1 MSEESKRPGMARFVL
16 PGVLVAGS
24 IGYAFAIHHGFGPRP
39 EVPDSALRWWSPRGF
54 AMQELLGTS
63 WEWLLEERGKGM
75 AMLGAP
81 SLLLLAAVFATTR
94 SALARVTALVASFA
108 TLLFLYYA
116 LGVGVTQVAWNFFH
130 WRASGTMLAVAAVIG
145 CAIGSPWLAASW
157 LRLGWPA
164 RVAWF
169 LPVIALVLVI
179 ERNVTGT
186 NDALPFAISPWPA
199 VQVFGFEAIGTTI
212 AAQLAGVAL
221 ALFGVRAWRKS
232 KRRLSGA
239 VLILAGIATPALA
252 WRAFSLLELL
262 PFRVTQE
269 RMIGAAIFCTAL
281 IALAAI
287 GVRFDPKR
295 LRARAIHAA
304 VAAGLVGVPL
314 LVGTG
319 WARWDYTR
327 TRDQNARL
335 IIEALEAYYA
345 RESVYPD
352 TLCGARRGEACS
364 RRSRSRR
371 SASRS
376 EHRRDRVHVP
386 GLRHQL
392 PARVLGTAL
401 GAVRLQSPVRRGRG
415 RGRGDRAGRLR
426 GRRRRGRGRRG
437 SRRRLVVVPVEAAGA
452 LVGVADWCLLPRS
465 RPPSSAWSAR
475 AGSA

>member
-1 MSEESKRPGMARFVL
+1 LSEESQRPGFARFVL
-16 PGVLVAGS
+16 PGVLVAS
-24 IGYAFAIHHGFGPRP
+24 SVAYAFAIHHGFGPRP

-54 AMQELLGTS
+54 ATQELIGTS

-75 AMLGAP
+75 AILGAP
-81 SLLLLAAVFATTR
+81 SLLLLAAVFVGTR

-164 RVAWF
+164 RIAWF

-212 AAQLAGVAL
+212 ASQLAGVAL
-221 ALFGVRAWRKS
+221 ALLGVRAWRKS
-232 KRRLSGA
+232 KGRFSGA

-252 WRAFSLLELL
+252 WRAFSFLELL
-262 PFRVTQE
+262 PFRVTQQ
-269 RMIGAAIFCTAL
+269 RMLGAAVFCTAL
-281 IALAAI
+281 IVLAAI

-295 LRARAIHAA
+295 LRSRAIHAA
-304 VAAGLVGVPL
+304 VAAGLVGIPL
-314 LVGTG
+314 LIGAG

-327 TRDQNARL
+327 TRDQNAHR
-335 IIEALEAYYA
+335 IIEALETYFE

-352 TLCGARRGEACS
+352 AL
-364 RRSRSRR
+364 
-371 SASRS
+371 S
-376 EHRRDRVHVP
+376 E
-386 GLRHQL
+386 L
-392 PARVLGTAL
+392 
-401 GAVRLQSPVRRGRG
+401 
-415 RGRGDRAGRLR
+415 
-426 GRRRRGRGRRG
+426 
-437 SRRRLVVVPVEAAGA
+437 VEAGLIDAIPKPEIGFGIGNA
-452 LVGVADWCLLPRS
+452 NETDFTYQAFGTSYLLEFSAPRWVQCAYNPPYDAEEDEDEEIAPAVSEGDGVTAEDTEDLGGGSWSCPS
-465 RPPSSAWSAR
+465 KPPELW
-475 AGSA
+475 

>member
-1 MSEESKRPGMARFVL
+1 LSEESKRPGVARFVL

-24 IGYAFAIHHGFGPRP
+24 VAYAFAIHHGFGPRP

-54 AMQELLGTS
+54 AMQELIGTS

-75 AMLGAP
+75 VTLGAP
-81 SLLLLAAVFATTR
+81 SILLLAGVFATTR

-164 RVAWF
+164 RLAWF

-212 AAQLAGVAL
+212 ASQLAGVAL
-221 ALFGVRAWRKS
+221 ALLGVRAWRKS
-232 KRRLSGA
+232 KGRLSGA
-239 VLILAGIATPALA
+239 LLILAGIATPALA
-252 WRAFSLLELL
+252 WRAFSFLELL
-262 PFRVTQE
+262 PFRVTQQ
-269 RMIGAAIFCTAL
+269 RMLGAALFCTVL
-281 IALAAI
+281 IVLAGI

-295 LRARAIHAA
+295 LRTRAIHAA
-304 VAAGLVGVPL
+304 VAAGLVGIPL
-314 LVGTG
+314 LIGTG

-327 TRDQNARL
+327 TRDQNAHR
-335 IIEALEAYYA
+335 IIEALEIYFA

-352 TLCGARRGEACS
+352 ALS
-364 RRSRSRR
+364 
-371 SASRS
+371 
-376 EHRRDRVHVP
+376 
-386 GLRHQL
+386 QL
-392 PARVLGTAL
+392 
-401 GAVRLQSPVRRGRG
+401 
-415 RGRGDRAGRLR
+415 
-426 GRRRRGRGRRG
+426 
-437 SRRRLVVVPVEAAGA
+437 VEAGLIDAIPKPEIGFAIGNADETHFTYQAFGTSYLLEFSAPRWVQCAYNPPYDGEEDEDEEIATAASEGGGA
-452 LVGVADWCLLPRS
+452 TEEDEEDLGGGSWSCPS
-465 RPPSSAWSAR
+465 KPPELW
-475 AGSA
+475 